1 MLVAELVPLP
11 QTGTA
16 TSTSQAAG
24 VVVGC
29 ERTHVEPGDLFLISS
44 GVTHRCLLCQGRLC
58 GIGQQLHNIEIETDG
73 NTKVE
78 RLGNEL
84 ASPEASN
91 SMGWTTTSSS
101 TTTAVCSPVLDF
113 SSEIM
118 EGICDLSNWGMLSAD
133 AVSCEPATTPFVQ
146 LALANKMF
154 SHCGAWCVFDFN
166 QPDEISFYWNNAEK
180 CFQQSGFCNSEHPEE
195 QELAVARQKSFCS
208 TTTTSTG
215 TSITSTTTVQHVI
228 QLPADVSVN
237 TVEGRIVESTL
248 WEALAL
254 MEMQADSL
262 VTATAWGNVTV
273 VKLRSLAANFDSSDR
288 VVFSTDIAGG
298 FRGVTVSVPLQLV
311 QNLMQGANPML
322 AVTEVLPHVSETMPS
337 NGEGSSQVVLNSP
350 VVEISILLEAQ
361 GKVSVATVSDLA
373 EPILVRLSDASQ
385 QPQDVCAFFDHTSR
399 AWSSVGLQAISVN
412 DLSGRWCQSTHL
424 SMLAIVHVV
433 PFEGLI
439 AEQDTSF
446 ELTSIALA
454 CASLFAGGGVVFL
467 LWYYRCKPA
476 RGGSVQ
482 IQGKGDQTFVVT
494 YSRSTRSADH
504 EPDEPM
510 KSISTK
516 SLSFQAFRSE
526 ASASAASK
534 VHIEWNIQAND
545 WKTRLHDL
553 EGWTGDLKQHHATQ
567 AAEVG
572 RGRPEPAS
580 TDAPKDAPDLLAT
593 LKRAET
599 AAMEEAERLEF
610 LVEVDAPVPVDSLQ
624 VAEDPQKAARPSFY
638 RNGEAVLYF
647 SITNQCWLLAR
658 IQGDPAW
665 MNSEEQIDREPGFL
679 LRKLSYG
686 SMLGTFSNTVLLSS

>member
-1 MLVAELVPLP
+1 
-11 QTGTA
+11 
-16 TSTSQAAG
+16 
-24 VVVGC
+24 
-29 ERTHVEPGDLFLISS
+29 
-44 GVTHRCLLCQGRLC
+44 
-58 GIGQQLHNIEIETDG
+58 
-73 NTKVE
+73 
-78 RLGNEL
+78 
-84 ASPEASN
+84 
-91 SMGWTTTSSS
+91 
-101 TTTAVCSPVLDF
+101 
-113 SSEIM
+113 
-118 EGICDLSNWGMLSAD
+118 
-133 AVSCEPATTPFVQ
+133 
-146 LALANKMF
+146 
-154 SHCGAWCVFDFN
+154 
-166 QPDEISFYWNNAEK
+166 
-180 CFQQSGFCNSEHPEE
+180 
-195 QELAVARQKSFCS
+195 
-208 TTTTSTG
+208 
-215 TSITSTTTVQHVI
+215 
-228 QLPADVSVN
+228 
-237 TVEGRIVESTL
+237 
-248 WEALAL
+248 
-254 MEMQADSL
+254 
-262 VTATAWGNVTV
+262 
-273 VKLRSLAANFDSSDR
+273 
-288 VVFSTDIAGG
+288 
-298 FRGVTVSVPLQLV
+298 
-311 QNLMQGANPML
+311 
-322 AVTEVLPHVSETMPS
+322 MPS

-361 GKVSVATVSDLA
+361 GKVSVAALSDLA

-439 AEQDTSF
+439 AEPDTSF

-454 CASLFAGGGVVFL
+454 CASLFAGGGVLFL

-494 YSRSTRSADH
+494 YSRSTRSEH

-516 SLSFQAFRSE
+516 SLSFIPFRSE

-572 RGRPEPAS
+572 RGRPGPAS

-624 VAEDPQKAARPSFY
+624 VAEDPQKVARPSFY

-679 LRKLSYG
+679 LRIFFPQASFLTTTASYRVRSRG
-686 SMLGTFSNTVLLSS
+686 GDSRAEKQSKPDVVLEATQSMLTWEEFAASTRQAAVFVSFEDDMVGTTEPSLRMPRRLDSHRVKTDVIGAMGKGGFVLLPADSQARYWLELSPSGTAPSERYGHTMVWSPEADGFYIFGGVVDGSRRNDVWLYARQANSWEQLSPSGTAPSARTAHTAVWSPDADGFYTFGGCYNHGELNDVWFYARQANSWEQLSPSGTAPSARHHHAMVWSPEADGFYVFGGEFAHDGSWYYLGDFWFYGRQAGEGNRELKWRMAHATRDSSAKHLSIQ

>member
-1 MLVAELVPLP
+1 
-11 QTGTA
+11 
-16 TSTSQAAG
+16 
-24 VVVGC
+24 
-29 ERTHVEPGDLFLISS
+29 
-44 GVTHRCLLCQGRLC
+44 
-58 GIGQQLHNIEIETDG
+58 
-73 NTKVE
+73 
-78 RLGNEL
+78 
-84 ASPEASN
+84 
-91 SMGWTTTSSS
+91 
-101 TTTAVCSPVLDF
+101 
-113 SSEIM
+113 
-118 EGICDLSNWGMLSAD
+118 
-133 AVSCEPATTPFVQ
+133 
-146 LALANKMF
+146 
-154 SHCGAWCVFDFN
+154 
-166 QPDEISFYWNNAEK
+166 
-180 CFQQSGFCNSEHPEE
+180 
-195 QELAVARQKSFCS
+195 
-208 TTTTSTG
+208 
-215 TSITSTTTVQHVI
+215 
-228 QLPADVSVN
+228 
-237 TVEGRIVESTL
+237 
-248 WEALAL
+248 
-254 MEMQADSL
+254 
-262 VTATAWGNVTV
+262 
-273 VKLRSLAANFDSSDR
+273 
-288 VVFSTDIAGG
+288 
-298 FRGVTVSVPLQLV
+298 
-311 QNLMQGANPML
+311 
-322 AVTEVLPHVSETMPS
+322 MPS

-412 DLSGRWCQSTHL
+412 DLSGGWCQSTHL
-424 SMLAIVHVV
+424 SMLAIVQVV

-446 ELTSIALA
+446 ELTSIALG

-494 YSRSTRSADH
+494 YSRSTRSAEH

-572 RGRPEPAS
+572 RGRPGPAS
-580 TDAPKDAPDLLAT
+580 TDAPKDAPDLLAA

-610 LVEVDAPVPVDSLQ
+610 LVEVDPPVPLDSVQ
-624 VAEDPQKAARPSFY
+624 VAEDPQKAAMPSFY
-638 RNGEAVLYF
+638 ENGEAVLYF
-647 SITNQCWLLAR
+647 SMTNQCWLVAQ
-658 IQGDPAW
+658 IHGDPAW
-665 MNSEEQIDREPGFL
+665 MNSEKQIDRDFLPTGELPHYDCILPGPKQLRHRVPLSL
-679 LRKLSYG
+679 LRQRLRCGESVHVHVEEVTHGRRSRASRTWSWKSGHIHKIPPVAMSTVHPYAVTLSSGDKINVDLGRIRRFYETGSRVRVFRGRHGWHYG
-686 SMLGTFSNTVLLSS
+686 TVFEDAVEAATTTSDSSLAKSMESDNADEHIQVRLDDTDDVVPVSCYLVDGGLLSF

>member
-1 MLVAELVPLP
+1 
-11 QTGTA
+11 
-16 TSTSQAAG
+16 
-24 VVVGC
+24 
-29 ERTHVEPGDLFLISS
+29 
-44 GVTHRCLLCQGRLC
+44 
-58 GIGQQLHNIEIETDG
+58 
-73 NTKVE
+73 
-78 RLGNEL
+78 
-84 ASPEASN
+84 
-91 SMGWTTTSSS
+91 
-101 TTTAVCSPVLDF
+101 
-113 SSEIM
+113 
-118 EGICDLSNWGMLSAD
+118 
-133 AVSCEPATTPFVQ
+133 
-146 LALANKMF
+146 
-154 SHCGAWCVFDFN
+154 
-166 QPDEISFYWNNAEK
+166 
-180 CFQQSGFCNSEHPEE
+180 
-195 QELAVARQKSFCS
+195 
-208 TTTTSTG
+208 
-215 TSITSTTTVQHVI
+215 
-228 QLPADVSVN
+228 
-237 TVEGRIVESTL
+237 
-248 WEALAL
+248 
-254 MEMQADSL
+254 
-262 VTATAWGNVTV
+262 
-273 VKLRSLAANFDSSDR
+273 
-288 VVFSTDIAGG
+288 
-298 FRGVTVSVPLQLV
+298 
-311 QNLMQGANPML
+311 
-322 AVTEVLPHVSETMPS
+322 MPS

-385 QPQDVCAFFDHTSR
+385 QPRDVCAFFDHTSR

-412 DLSGRWCQSTHL
+412 DLRWCQSTHL

-454 CASLFAGGGVVFL
+454 CASLFAGGGVLFL

-572 RGRPEPAS
+572 RGRPGPAS

-665 MNSEEQIDREPGFL
+665 MNSEEQIDRDVLPTGELPHYDCILPGPKQ
-679 LRKLSYG
+679 LRHRVPLSQLRQRLRCG
-686 SMLGTFSNTVLLSS
+686 ESVHVHVEEVTRGRRSRASRTWSWKSGHIHKIPPVAMTTVDPYAVTLSSGDTINVDLGRIRRFYETGSRVRVFRGLHGWHYGTVFEDAVEAATTTSDSSLAKSMESDNADIQVRLDGTDDVVKLVWLVAILAQLVEANYWEQLSPSGAAPPARYRIVDGGVWSPAANGFYVFGGEGAGSSNLNDLWFYGREVNSWEQLSPSGTAPPAREHHTVVWSPAANGFYVFGGDDGPGPESASEAVAMRCAGGIAEAAALSASSTTCGSTGVRPMRAIVELARFEG